1 MMPGFEKI
9 NQEREKAKQEQTEA
23 IRAAI
28 TEAVIAATGPLQKE
42 IASLKGELREI
53 KQSAEGQ
60 RTAVIDDDTKGEI
73 REMVR
78 QTAEGV
84 NSYKYPV
91 YALFGV
97 SMLLML
103 AVSWNSYKLNAT
115 AENMD
120 WKYDVVTGVL
130 SGDRYYWW
138 DGQNYEASR
147 KAPEAKRLQ
156 AAVEQYQ
163 KVTEQM
169 KKQGGK

>member
-23 IRAAI
+23 IRAAVA
-28 TEAVIAATGPLQKE
+28 EAMIAATGPLQKE

-103 AVSWNSYKLNAT
+103 AVSWNSYKLNVT

-163 KVTEQM
+163 KITEQM